1 MSSGPV
7 RALDSADRGSE
18 GDAGG
23 GDRDADPGGRC
34 DRALTPTPAAAE
46 GAPEVA
52 VLTQSATK
60 ISLHVSHTTAP
71 FMLVLG
77 QSIDKGWSAT
87 VSGGPSL
94 GAPTLIDGFA
104 NGWHVGASTLAE
116 AGHGGTFDVTLR
128 FAPQTTI
135 NVALIVSGAT
145 VVICV
150 AIVIVAWLR
159 RRRTAPVGP
168 AGSAADPGDQPSI
181 DRLGRPSGFA
191 MSNPVYLV
199 LGTVVAG
206 TAAWALGGLF
216 AGVVTAVGVLLSM
229 LLWWGRW
236 VLRAAAVALMAGGV
250 LDVVFHQY
258 RYRYPPGGWPTQF
271 NRASTLI
278 WGAILLAGAD
288 AALEMVRR
296 LRATRAERAPV
307 APPESD
313 LS

>member
-1 MSSGPV
+1 
-7 RALDSADRGSE
+7 
-18 GDAGG
+18 
-23 GDRDADPGGRC
+23 
-34 DRALTPTPAAAE
+34 
-46 GAPEVA
+46 
-52 VLTQSATK
+52 
-60 ISLHVSHTTAP
+60 
-71 FMLVLG
+71 
-77 QSIDKGWSAT
+77 
-87 VSGGPSL
+87 
-94 GAPTLIDGFA
+94 
-104 NGWHVGASTLAE
+104 
-116 AGHGGTFDVTLR
+116 VTLR
-128 FAPQTTI
+128 FTPQTTI

-159 RRRTAPVGP
+159 RRRTAPAGP

-206 TAAWALGGLF
+206 AAAWALGGLF

-236 VLRAAAVALMAGGV
+236 VLRAAAVALMTGGV

-307 APPESD
+307 APSESD
-313 LS
+313 PL